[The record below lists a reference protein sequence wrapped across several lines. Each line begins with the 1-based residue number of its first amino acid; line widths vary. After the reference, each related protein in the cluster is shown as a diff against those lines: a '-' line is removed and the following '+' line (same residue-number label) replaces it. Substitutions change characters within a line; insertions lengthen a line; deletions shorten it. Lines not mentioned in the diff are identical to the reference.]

1 MGMRIPIIL
10 ACCSVLGSPLI
21 AQDIPP
27 YVPVNPVLQS
37 RSALFAQP
45 FIGAGDGWMVRVVT
59 DYTNAVESTPS
70 SDGREFVLDAELLQF
85 DLWLTRDVSPN
96 VFVIGNVALRSGHAG
111 YLDGFLNW
119 YHDVIGL
126 RVPARNRRT
135 ENRFDWEFEL
145 DGETI
150 VRERAA
156 FIGDARLGGG
166 VRLGD
171 RVQVIATVTLP
182 TATTGSEGWSRNAVG
197 TSLAISGRAVQS
209 ARVALDLGA
218 SVGHTPTHGDL
229 ARYQRSVFGGGMVAG
244 RWRFAGRQAVFATLW
259 GQTPNWHD
267 TGFDT
272 MDRAEVTLEFG
283 ALLQVGGGFP
293 EIQLGLTEDL
303 LPRGPA
309 VDIGFKIG
317 ARW

>member
-1 MGMRIPIIL
+1 MRIFLFL
-10 ACCSVLGSPLI
+10 AGCSVFVSPLI
-21 AQDIPP
+21 AQDIPA

-37 RSALFAQP
+37 RSALYAQP
-45 FIGAGDGWMVRVVT
+45 HVGTAEGWKFRTVA
-59 DYTNAVESTPS
+59 DYANAVETTKSG
-70 SDGREFVLDAELLQF
+70 DGRDYVLDAELLQV
-85 DLWLTRDVSPN
+85 DLWLTRDVSPK
-96 VFVIGNVALRSGHAG
+96 VFVLGNVALRSGHAG

-135 ENRFDWEFEL
+135 ENRFTWEFEL
-145 DGETI
+145 GGETV
-150 VRERAA
+150 VRDRSA
-156 FIGDARLGGG
+156 FVGDARLGAG

-171 RVQVIATVTLP
+171 RVQAIATVTLP
-182 TATTGSEGWSRNAVG
+182 TATTGSDGWSRKTVG
-197 TSLAISGRAVQS
+197 TSLAISARAVRS
-209 ARVALDLGA
+209 TRVALDLGA
-218 SVGHTPTHGDL
+218 SLGYTPTHGDL
-229 ARYQRSVFGGGMVAG
+229 ARYQQSVFGGGMVAG

-259 GQTPNWHD
+259 GQTPNWRD

-272 MDRAEVTLEFG
+272 MDRAEVTLDFG

-293 EIQLGLTEDL
+293 ELQLGLTEDL